1 MAGTEGCRWY
11 CRDNVTFRGYKCQK
25 HYKCNDSKHHRSS
38 SEFSSFVPTFV
49 RSFQSSFVRSFQRS
63 FVRSNVRSFVPK
75 FVCTKVRPKVRSF
88 GPTSVRPSF
97 RKVRW
102 FVPQFVSS
110 FVPKCSCVHSL
121 QTSSVRSSLSVGC
134 WLLLLC
140 LLCLRFSLGARQL
153 CRWSGGR
160 AFASYSLVRPFLR
173 LLVQFVVVVF
183 CFRCRI
189 LDIERY
195 ESATTAGML
204 MQCPRGN
211 GTIRDNDCLCAR
223 VCCCSSQVISV
234 IKNSFV
240 QISAQRRMNSTNS
253 FVHSKLT

>member
-1 MAGTEGCRWY
+1 MTQSTIAR
-11 CRDNVTFRGYKCQK
+11 RRSLVRSFQRSFVRSKVRSFVRSNVR
-25 HYKCNDSKHHRSS
+25 
-38 SEFSSFVPTFV
+38 SFVPTFV
-49 RSFQSSFVRSFQRS
+49 RSFQSSFVPKFVPRCVRSVQRPFVRLFEKFVGSFHNSFLRSFQC
-63 FVRSNVRSFVPK
+63 P
-75 FVCTKVRPKVRSF
+75 
-88 GPTSVRPSF
+88 
-97 RKVRW
+97 
-102 FVPQFVSS
+102 
-110 FVPKCSCVHSL
+110 CVHSL
-121 QTSSVRSSLSVGC
+121 QTSSVRSSLNVGC
-134 WLLLLC
+134 RLLC